1 MVHNADFLY
10 IEFVFCVRGRF
21 IMMLVVTI
29 SLFTNRLRS
38 GITVIFVLTKELGKK
53 INIYSVKS
61 IVLSF
66 LYYVFGIIVLHFF
79 FYILG

>member
-1 MVHNADFLY
+1 
-10 IEFVFCVRGRF
+10 
-21 IMMLVVTI
+21 MMLVVTI

-79 FYILG
+79 SIFLVKLGKVQL